1 MRSSAKAGSGWSRA
15 APEGLLRLLAVLA
28 AAVALC
34 WPALINGQPFFH
46 PDTQAYVH
54 GPGEAVAR
62 LFGRQVGADWSW
74 KGEAAPAVE
83 GVGPGA
89 PAEDAEVLAG
99 RSIYYGVLAWLGDL
113 TGGFWLTVLVQG
125 LAVALLADAVLRGL
139 GARGLA
145 AYGASVAVLALA
157 TPAPLFVSLL
167 MPDVWAGVAI
177 AAVAALFALN
187 GRLSRL
193 DTLLLGL
200 MLSFA
205 ALAHNSIV
213 LVLAGTLAAGG
224 LLWLVR
230 RRGPRP
236 GLALSLGGVA
246 VAAGVGGTLLF
257 GAVVERTAG
266 KPPLLPPFVT
276 ARLQADAAGARYV
289 RERCD
294 PAEFV
299 VCRYA
304 ERLPLDVD
312 DFLWAGDPATGV
324 FWPASAEERRALSA
338 EQARFAVAVT
348 TAYPLQQVADT
359 TANAARQLVTTE
371 LKDFNYHDGVK
382 QLLRVGL
389 PASVFAELTRT
400 PAWRQE
406 WPVQAL
412 WAWYT
417 LVLGLCLIAAA
428 ALALARPPRSPDHRT
443 HERALVLLGLVTTG
457 MVVNAVVCGGLSA
470 LHGRY
475 EARVEWCLPL
485 AVIALA
491 LVRLK
496 APRWQGRRGMAF
508 AGGRA

>member
-1 MRSSAKAGSGWSRA
+1 MGRTEA
-15 APEGLLRLLAVLA
+15 AADRGGDAPNGMLRLLAVLA
-28 AAVALC
+28 AAAALC

-54 GPGEAVAR
+54 GPGEAVSK

-74 KGEAAPAVE
+74 KAEAAPVAS
-83 GVGPGA
+83 GVGPAA
-89 PAEDAEVLAG
+89 PADDAEVLAG

-145 AYGASVAVLALA
+145 AYGATVAVLALG

-167 MPDVWAGVAI
+167 MPDIWAGVAVG
-177 AAVAALFALN
+177 ALAALFALS

-200 MLSFA
+200 MLAFA

-213 LVLAGTLAAGG
+213 LVLGAMLAAGG
-224 LLWLVR
+224 LLWLIR

-236 GLALSLGGVA
+236 ALALSLGGAA
-246 VAAGVGGTLLF
+246 VAAGVVGTLLF
-257 GAVVERTAG
+257 GAVVERTVG
-266 KPPLLPPFVT
+266 KSPLLPPFIT
-276 ARLQADAAGARYV
+276 ARIQADPAGARYV

-304 ERLPLDVD
+304 ARLPLEVD
-312 DFLWAGDPATGV
+312 DFLWAADPETGV
-324 FWPASAEERRALSA
+324 FWPASAEERRALGA
-338 EQARFAVAVT
+338 EQVRFAVAVAA
-348 TAYPLQQVADT
+348 AYPVQQVADST
-359 TANAARQLVTTE
+359 VNAARQLVTTE
-371 LKDFNYHDGVK
+371 LKDFNYHDRVK
-382 QLLRVGL
+382 QLLRLGL
-389 PASVFAELTRT
+389 PEGDFARLTRT
-400 PAWRQE
+400 PAYAE
-406 WPVQAL
+406 TWPVQAL
-412 WAWYT
+412 WAWHA
-417 LVLGLCLIAAA
+417 LVLGLCLVAAA

-443 HERALVLLGLVTTG
+443 HERALVLLGLVVAG
-457 MVVNAVVCGGLSA
+457 VVINAAVCGALSA

-475 EARVEWCLPL
+475 EARVMWCLPL
-485 AVIALA
+485 ATMALV

-496 APRWQGRRGMAF
+496 APRWEGRRPMAF